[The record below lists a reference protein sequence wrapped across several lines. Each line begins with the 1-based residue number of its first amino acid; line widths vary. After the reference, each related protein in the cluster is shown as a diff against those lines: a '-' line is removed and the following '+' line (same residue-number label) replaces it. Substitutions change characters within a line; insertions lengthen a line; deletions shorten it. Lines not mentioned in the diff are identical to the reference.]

1 MSIETSP
8 TTAALMKAMHS
19 FQGAVDGV
27 KRDSTNPHFRNRYA
41 SLENVMDTARPHL
54 QAFGLVLMQAPG
66 RVVDGCI
73 EVSTRISHAES
84 GEWLQATMH
93 VPLAKRDPQ
102 AAGSALTYGQRYSAM
117 AALGLPPTDDDA
129 EDAFD
134 RRNERPTPANVTDA
148 DRKASAAADSLIA
161 SLKMVRTAPLLS
173 AWREEERPHIRALTR
188 LEQQRVIDA
197 FNARE
202 RELTETMLEAG

>member
-8 TTAALMKAMHS
+8 TVTALMKAMHQ

-54 QAFGLVLMQAPG
+54 QTCGLVLMQAPG

-129 EDAFD
+129 EVAID
-134 RRNERPTPANVTDA
+134 RRNERPTPDKVNVDQSRA
-148 DRKASAAADSLIA
+148 DEIADVLIEAMKFSRNSA
-161 SLKMVRTAPLLS
+161 SLQAWKKDEWKHIKELPKPQYERVVAAFKEYEASLAP
-173 AWREEERPHIRALTR
+173 REVA
-188 LEQQRVIDA
+188 
-197 FNARE
+197 
-202 RELTETMLEAG
+202 